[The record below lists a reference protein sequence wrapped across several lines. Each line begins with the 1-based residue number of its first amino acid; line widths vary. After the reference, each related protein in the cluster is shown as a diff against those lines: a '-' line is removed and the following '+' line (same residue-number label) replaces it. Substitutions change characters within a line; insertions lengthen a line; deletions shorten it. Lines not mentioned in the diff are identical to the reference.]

1 MIYTMI
7 YTMVLR
13 GALRHYTTKG
23 VKKANEI
30 NMFERKVLEELD
42 KLPKLNRDNEIMGK
56 RDDNEWGG
64 PRGLEP
70 TRYTDWEQ
78 KGRCTDF

>member
-1 MIYTMI
+1 MI

-30 NMFERKVLEELD
+30 NVFERKVLEELD
-42 KLPKLNRDNEIMGK
+42 KLPKFNRGNESMGK